1 MTNDNDRRPTL
12 PLPGMDSRYF
22 DRPAAPG
29 AGRLRYLAGG
39 SGPPLVLLH
48 TVRTQAEHFRDL
60 VALVQDEYTVHALDL
75 PGMGH
80 SDIVP
85 GASYDEPA
93 MRDAVKELV
102 LGLGLEDVTVLGES
116 MGAVLALTL
125 AAELPRHIRRV
136 IAVNPYD
143 YPGGIK
149 RSSPLARF
157 IFTGVLAPGIGPLLA
172 GVEPR
177 PVMRTIL
184 RGGLG
189 RKDALRDD
197 YLDELLAVGR
207 RPGYPAVARAVYG
220 NLGSMI
226 AARTRY
232 ADVRAPIDLV
242 YGEHDWSRPSD
253 REANRRL
260 LPDASF
266 VELGGAGHFVALE
279 RPDVLADL
287 LHLSA

>member
-1 MTNDNDRRPTL
+1 MTNDVDRRPTL
-12 PLPGMDSRYF
+12 SIPGMESRCF
-22 DRPAAPG
+22 DRTGTPG
-29 AGRLRYLAGG
+29 SGRLRYLAGG
-39 SGPPLVLLH
+39 NGPPLVLLH

-60 VALVQDEYTVHALDL
+60 IPLVQDEYTVHALDL

-93 MRDAVKELV
+93 MREAVREFV
-102 LGLGLEDVTVLGES
+102 LGLGLEDVTLLGES
-116 MGAVLALTL
+116 MGAVLALTV
-125 AAELPRHIRRV
+125 AAELPLHVRRV

-143 YPGGIK
+143 YRGGIK

-157 IFTGVLAPGIGPLLA
+157 VFTGVAAPGIGPRLA

-177 PVMRTIL
+177 PVMRAVL

-197 YLDELLAVGR
+197 YLDELLRVGR
-207 RPGYPAVARAVYG
+207 RPGYATVARGVYG

-226 AARTRY
+226 AARPRY
-232 ADVRAPIDLV
+232 ADVRAPVDLV
-242 YGEHDWSRPSD
+242 YGEQDWSRPSD

-266 VELGGAGHFVALE
+266 VELSGAGHFVALE

>member
-1 MTNDNDRRPTL
+1 MTVDDLRPVFSI
-12 PLPGMDSRYF
+12 PAMDTRSF
-22 DRPAAPG
+22 DRTGTPG
-29 AGRLRYLAGG
+29 SGRLRYLSGG

-48 TVRTQAEHFRDL
+48 TVRTQAEHFREL
-60 VALVQDEYTVHALDL
+60 IPLVQDEYTVHALDL

-93 MRDAVKELV
+93 MREAVREFV

-116 MGAVLALTL
+116 MGAVLALGV
-125 AAELPRHIRRV
+125 AADLPRHVRRV

-143 YPGGIK
+143 YRGGIK
-149 RSSPLARF
+149 RSSLLARF

-177 PVMRTIL
+177 PVMRTTL

-197 YLDELLAVGR
+197 YLDELLRVGR
-207 RPGYPAVARAVYG
+207 RSGYPTVARAVYG
-220 NLGSMI
+220 NLGSLI

-232 ADVRAPIDLV
+232 ADVRSPVDLV
-242 YGEHDWSRPSD
+242 YGEKDWSRPSD
-253 REANRRL
+253 REANRRMI
-260 LPDASF
+260 PDASF
-266 VELGGAGHFVALE
+266 VELAGAGHFVALE